1 MKEIAMD
8 RQSTTLYDRPL
19 SLETSELLE
28 NVTSTPLEEARNLTT
43 GVPILVHI
51 PCHRCGSNGRE
62 LLQQGL
68 ADSRSLRRTRS

>member
-1 MKEIAMD
+1 MD
-8 RQSTTLYDRPL
+8 GLSTTLYDRPL

-28 NVTSTPLEEARNLTT
+28 NVTSAPLEETRYLMT
-43 GVPILVHI
+43 GAPILVPV
-51 PCHRCGSNGRE
+51 PCHRCGSSGRE